1 MKRLIFAA
9 LLLTFAS
16 GVWADP
22 VPQAI
27 WCSGNTTLY
36 FTYAEPVTQ
45 GSSYGEQT
53 ADRVYSGDDFNYA
66 KWGNNSDITGN
77 CTTVVF
83 ETSFSSARPTKCTNW
98 FVGFGVLTNIQGIGN
113 LNTSEV
119 TNMGSMFANCVGLT
133 SIDLSDFNTA
143 QVTDMESMF
152 QNCTGLTT
160 LDLSNFDTSN
170 VTNMIKMFYGCT
182 ALNTLTVATGW
193 TKITS
198 YSDRFKNCTPSTIHL
213 VMDDEGDSQ
222 SLMEEF
228 GELISGKTVNVTL
241 RNRKL
246 YKDGDWNTLCLPFDV
261 TIAGSSLAGAT
272 LKELDTTQSN
282 LAADGKLT
290 LTFKDATNIQACKP
304 YLIKWN
310 NTEGTEQTEG
320 TENIVDP
327 VFNGVTIS
335 SYAPTP
341 VTFTNAQGSDC
352 SFVGQYKP
360 FVINSSNQN
369 TIVML
374 SSGSRIGYSNNVPR
388 TLRSM
393 RAHFEIPTSGNAPA
407 MTAYE
412 IDFDGEESTGIIS
425 MHHSES
431 IMHHEVY
438 DLQGRR
444 VESSMFNVQRSML
457 KKGLYIINGKKVL
470 IP

>member
-16 GVWADP
+16 GAWAESI
-22 VPQAI
+22 PQVI
-27 WCSGNTTLY
+27 WCNGNHTLY

-66 KWGNNSDITGN
+66 KWSDNNDITGY

-83 ETSFSSARPTKCTNW
+83 ESSFASVRPTKCTNW

-143 QVTDMESMF
+143 KVTDMESMF

-213 VMDDEGDSQ
+213 VMDDDKDSHC
-222 SLMEEF
+222 LLEEF
-228 GELISGKTVNVTL
+228 SELISGKAVNVTL
-241 RNRKL
+241 RGRKL
-246 YKDGDWNTLCLPFDV
+246 YKNNDWNTLCLPFSFSA
-261 TIAGSSLAGAT
+261 TQIADSEQLAGAT
-272 LKELDTTQSN
+272 LKELDASASKFESN
-282 LAADGKLT
+282 GTLT
-290 LTFKDATNIQACKP
+290 LTFVPATNIEAGKP
-304 YLIKWN
+304 YLIKW
-310 NTEGTEQTEG
+310 EGASG
-320 TENIVDP
+320 DFILGP
-327 VFNGVTIS
+327 VFNGVTITS
-335 SYAPTP
+335 NAPTP
-341 VTFTNAQGSDC
+341 VEFNKAVGNNCQ
-352 SFVGQYKP
+352 FVGQYAP
-360 FVINSSNQN
+360 FSITEGNRYE
-369 TIVML
+369 ILML
-374 SSGSRIGYSNNVPR
+374 GSGSKLGYSTPR
-388 TLRSM
+388 TLRCF
-393 RAHFEIPTSGNAPA
+393 RAHFVVPTTTGAPA
-407 MTAYE
+407 MTSYA
-412 IDFDGEESTGIIS
+412 IDFDGETTGVISTTDFTNSDNRWYTLDGRCISVSSDASVLPKGI
-425 MHHSES
+425 
-431 IMHHEVY
+431 
-438 DLQGRR
+438 
-444 VESSMFNVQRSML
+444 
-457 KKGLYIINGKKVL
+457 YIINGKKVL
-470 IP
+470 VP

>member
-16 GVWADP
+16 GAWAESI
-22 VPQAI
+22 PQVI
-27 WCSGNTTLY
+27 WCNGNHTLY

-66 KWGNNSDITGN
+66 KWSDNNDITGY

-83 ETSFSSARPTKCTNW
+83 ESSFASVRPTKCTNW

-143 QVTDMESMF
+143 KVTDMESMF

-213 VMDDEGDSQ
+213 VMDDDKDSHC
-222 SLMEEF
+222 LLEEF
-228 GELISGKTVNVTL
+228 SELISGKAVNVTL
-241 RNRKL
+241 RGRKL
-246 YKDGDWNTLCLPFDV
+246 YKNNDWNTLCLPFSFSA
-261 TIAGSSLAGAT
+261 TQIAGSEQLAGAT
-272 LKELDTTQSN
+272 LKELDASASKFESN
-282 LAADGKLT
+282 GTLT
-290 LTFKDATNIQACKP
+290 LTFVPATNIEAGKP
-304 YLIKWN
+304 YLIKWASGDN
-310 NTEGTEQTEG
+310 L
-320 TENIVDP
+320 ENP
-327 VFNGVTIS
+327 VFNGVTITS
-335 SYAPTP
+335 NAPTP
-341 VTFTNAQGSDC
+341 VEFSNAVGNNCQ
-352 SFVGQYKP
+352 FVGQYAP
-360 FVINSSNQN
+360 FSITEGNRYE
-369 TIVML
+369 ILML
-374 SSGSRIGYSNNVPR
+374 GSGSKLGYSHNDR
-388 TLRSM
+388 MLRCF
-393 RAHFEIPTSGNAPA
+393 RAHFVVPTTTGAPA
-407 MTAYE
+407 MTSYA
-412 IDFDGEESTGIIS
+412 IDFDGETTGVISTTDFTNSDNRWYTLDGRCISVSSDASVLPKGI
-425 MHHSES
+425 
-431 IMHHEVY
+431 
-438 DLQGRR
+438 
-444 VESSMFNVQRSML
+444 
-457 KKGLYIINGKKVL
+457 YIINGKKVL
-470 IP
+470 VP